1 MGTALIFFFHNLNA
15 PPTKF

>member
-1 MGTALIFFFHNLNA
+1 MGTALIFFHNLNA